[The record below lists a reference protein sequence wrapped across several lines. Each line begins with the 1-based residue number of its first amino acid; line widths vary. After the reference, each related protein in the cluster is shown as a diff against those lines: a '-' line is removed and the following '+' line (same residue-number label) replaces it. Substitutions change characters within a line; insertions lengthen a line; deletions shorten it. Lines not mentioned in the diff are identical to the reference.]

1 MNGRELVPPPQ
12 GIVVY
17 DGEGDGCRILTTR
30 PFAAGETIE
39 RAPIVPLSARE
50 RKHLAATTLGAFM
63 LPWGDEGAA
72 WSLALGYGALYRASD
87 APNARHVQ
95 RVGQRTLGIVA
106 DRSLESGEEILVPGE
121 PGNPAVPMEKSATLT
136 PPDDVRWGETDG
148 RGLGVFATRDFAA
161 GETIERTP
169 CITFAAREWK
179 PVEKTILDEY
189 GFLWGAD
196 LKDGALPLGYGAVYN
211 HSFEPN
217 ACYVRRLA
225 ASIMDFVAI
234 RDIPAGAE
242 IRTNYNRDPRDMS
255 PVWFDVVE

>member
-1 MNGRELVPPPQ
+1 
-12 GIVVY
+12 
-17 DGEGDGCRILTTR
+17 
-30 PFAAGETIE
+30 
-39 RAPIVPLSARE
+39 
-50 RKHLAATTLGAFM
+50 M
-63 LPWGDEGAA
+63 LPWGEEA
-72 WSLALGYGALYRASD
+72 WSIALGYGALYRASD

-95 RVGQRTLGIVA
+95 RVEQRTLEIVA
-106 DRSLESGEEILVPGE
+106 DRSLERGEEIVVAGE
-121 PGNPAVPMEKSATLT
+121 PGKPAVPMETSATLT
-136 PPDDVRWGETDG
+136 PPGDIRWGETDG
-148 RGLGVFATRDFAA
+148 RGLGVFATRHFAA

-189 GFLWGAD
+189 GFLWGAN
-196 LKDGALPLGYGAVYN
+196 LTDGALPLGYGAVYN

-217 ACYVRRLA
+217 ARYVRRLE

-234 RDIPAGAE
+234 RDIAEGAE